1 MMVDGMRKLTPEEEI
16 EFYKEIIADP
26 QKEKMLGNVRDSF
39 HILYTRSQ
47 LLLSL
52 ITICLTITG
61 FSGPK
66 IAAANMTSRI
76 LIIVGLFFV
85 LLSAI
90 ILLSGPLFIKWV
102 HCFRAKTFEETIKAL
117 ILRRDIRTRKY
128 EIAVYLLVIGLTA
141 YVSSVITYMLNI

>member
-1 MMVDGMRKLTPEEEI
+1 MVNGMRKLTADEEI

-26 QKEKMLGNVRDSF
+26 QKEKILNNVRDSF
-39 HILYTRSQ
+39 QVLYSRSQ

-66 IAAANMTSRI
+66 IAEANMTSRI
-76 LIIVGLFFV
+76 LIINGLFFV

-102 HCFRAKTFEETIKAL
+102 HCFKAETFEETIKAL
-117 ILRRDIRTRKY
+117 IHRRNVRTRKY
-128 EIAVYLLVIGLTA
+128 EIAVYMLVIGLTA

>member
-1 MMVDGMRKLTPEEEI
+1 MVNGMRKLNADEEI

-26 QKEKMLGNVRDSF
+26 QKEKV
-39 HILYTRSQ
+39 LYSRSQ

-66 IAAANMTSRI
+66 IAEANMTSRI
-76 LIIVGLFFV
+76 LIINGLFFV
-85 LLSAI
+85 LLSAV

-102 HCFRAKTFEETIKAL
+102 HCFKAETFEETIKAL
-117 ILRRDIRTRKY
+117 IHRRDIRTRKY
-128 EIAVYLLVIGLTA
+128 EIAVYMLVIGLTA
-141 YVSSVITYMLNI
+141 YVGSVITYMLNI

>member
-1 MMVDGMRKLTPEEEI
+1 MVDGMRKLSPDEEI
-16 EFYKEIIADP
+16 EFYKEIISDP
-26 QKEKMLGNVRDSF
+26 QKEKMLNNVRDSF
-39 HILYTRSQ
+39 QVLYTRSQ

-66 IAAANMTSRI
+66 IAEANMTSRI
-76 LIIVGLFFV
+76 LIVTGLFFV
-85 LLSAI
+85 LLSAV

-102 HCFRAKTFEETIKAL
+102 HCFKAETFHETIKAL
-117 ILRRDIRTRKY
+117 IQRRDIRTKKY
-128 EIAVYLLVIGLTA
+128 EVSVYMLVIGLTA

>member
-1 MMVDGMRKLTPEEEI
+1 MVDGMRKLSPDEEI
-16 EFYKEIIADP
+16 EFYKEIISDP
-26 QKEKMLGNVRDSF
+26 QKEKILNNVRDSF
-39 HILYTRSQ
+39 QVLYTRSQ

-66 IAAANMTSRI
+66 IAEANMTSRI
-76 LIIVGLFFV
+76 LIVAGLFFV
-85 LLSAI
+85 LLSAV

-102 HCFRAKTFEETIKAL
+102 HCFKAETFHETIKAL
-117 ILRRDIRTRKY
+117 IQRRDIRTRKY
-128 EIAVYLLVIGLTA
+128 EVSVYMLVIGLTA